1 MEKERNIVLG
11 RVCFDWLEKNVDKM
25 SRMKQIFFHE
35 IIHQNCIF
43 KYVIR
48 LLDRCIKNFD
58 KKKKN
63 DQISRYM
70 FSRFITKK
78 NIFIPKFEYISGI
91 YFYVHINKIYRFE
104 KRNSK
109 FNIVSSETSSIAAPI
124 RRRVILLYSY
134 LQRLNTLQNVSL
146 YFVILLKRHN
156 ANYINSNLTD
166 RIRGEIKIQE
176 DKYKLFTNLFRLMVL
191 NWCIE
196 RIFINIYIYH

>member
-1 MEKERNIVLG
+1 
-11 RVCFDWLEKNVDKM
+11 M
-25 SRMKQIFFHE
+25 SRMKKIFFHE
-35 IIHQNCIF
+35 IIHQNYIF

-58 KKKKN
+58 KKKN

-70 FSRFITKK
+70 FSRFTTKKK
-78 NIFIPKFEYISGI
+78 NIFLFQNLNTFLE
-91 YFYVHINKIYRFE
+91 YVHINKIYRFE

-109 FNIVSSETSSIAAPI
+109 FNIVSSKTSSVAAPI

-166 RIRGEIKIQE
+166 RVRGEIKIQE